1 MDIETYALCK
11 KLVKESGGGGEIS
24 GNYVEKPTIVDI
36 AETTTIIGLANN
48 TEYRC
53 GEMSSITINLSARSA
68 DYESSLV
75 FTSGNIPTEFIYADS
90 IYWSGTDVIDSDGV
104 QVFAPVQNMR
114 YNISLW
120 YDGLITNAIVRGVDY
135 DITQ

>member
-11 KLVKESGGGGEIS
+11 KLVKESGGGEIS
-24 GNYVEKPTIVDI
+24 GNYVEKPTIVDV
-36 AETTTIIGLANN
+36 AETVTTIGLANN

-53 GEMSSITINLSARSA
+53 GTMGSITISLGARTA

-75 FTSGNIPTEFIYADS
+75 FTSGATATEIIYDDN
-90 IYWSGTDVIDSDGV
+90 IYWSGTDVIDSDGTI
-104 QVFAPVQNMR
+104 VFVPVHNMR

-135 DITQ
+135 DSTE